1 MKKFCP
7 ECKTENEEQFN
18 FCKNCGTSLTFQ
30 KEKLNG
36 DFNTPEQFDPATQ
49 KKSNNVSCNGMP
61 DEIEGVEKRE
71 MLAFLGKDSDK
82 IYDKFLKMEYSG
94 SKISWCWPVFL
105 LTAFFGFFGSA
116 IWFFYRKMFKPAIA
130 FIIAGVLVMGVQT
143 ALNFD
148 NNIEAAK
155 GLVSSIESILG
166 GNSDDVVNP
175 ELFFDEEGNT
185 PAIGEPT
192 GVLALISEILD
203 TAETLIGGAVIAM
216 FALRIY
222 KKHSIKK
229 IKEQREKHG
238 ESPYYLYTLSL
249 SGGVSGGMLALGIVI
264 FIVASN
270 ISSAIP
276 AAFALGGI

>member
-7 ECKTENEEQFN
+7 QCRAENEEQFR
-18 FCKNCGTSLTFQ
+18 FCKNCGAALAFE
-30 KEKLNG
+30 KEELKEN
-36 DFNTPEQFDPATQ
+36 FNTPEQFNPKSQ
-49 KKSNNVSCNGMP
+49 KGNFAGNVIP
-61 DEIEGVEKRE
+61 EEIDGVEKRE
-71 MLAFLGKDSDK
+71 FLAFIGKNPDK
-82 IYDKFLKMEYSG
+82 FYEKFLKMEFTG

-143 ALNFD
+143 ALNFNTD
-148 NNIEAAK
+148 IEVAK
-155 GLVSSIESILG
+155 NLVSSIESILSG
-166 GNSDDVVNP
+166 DSSDVANP
-175 ELFFDEEGNT
+175 ELFLDENSDNVI
-185 PAIGEPT
+185 AIGGS
-192 GVLALISEILD
+192 GVLSAISDVLN
-203 TAETLIGGAVIAM
+203 TAETLIGGVLVAM
-216 FALRIY
+216 FALHIY

-238 ESPYYLYTLSL
+238 ESPYYLYTLNL

-270 ISSAIP
+270 IASAIP